1 MRKAF
6 VSVGAMTAIAAIAIP
21 MTAHAQSP
29 TVLAWGTMFNVP
41 NVATYR
47 TPTAITL
54 PEQVVQVG
62 TSNSTE
68 YALLTDG
75 TVWAWGLGSMG
86 QLGNGTSAVVATT
99 PVQVAFPAGV
109 TIASLATDAMP
120 YNAALAIDTNGNVWG
135 WGNNRTGAL
144 CQGGTNPQQYTTP
157 VELPLHNVTLVAGA
171 SGHDLFDSNGSVY
184 ACGLFQNGSLGNG
197 KTGLSFTPTAVTGMQ
212 NQNVVALVASSV
224 DSGALLANGSY
235 YDWGANAE
243 DQLGVGPTPSQSN
256 VPLLVPLRA
265 RVVQVAAGG
274 DNTGNG
280 STIVRLSD
288 GSYWGWGAD
297 SLGQLGDA
305 GTANRAIP
313 VQIFPPAGIT
323 YSLLGVAG
331 ATSYGVTPT
340 GAVYAWGQGSHY
352 GIGTGSTANAAS
364 PVEVVKA
371 GVTQISTTAQD
382 VLVLG

>member
-6 VSVGAMTAIAAIAIP
+6 VSLGAIAAIGVP

-29 TVLAWGTMFNVP
+29 TVLAWGSMFNTP
-41 NVATYR
+41 NDATYR

-54 PEQVVQVG
+54 PEQVVEVG

-86 QLGNGTSAVVATT
+86 QLGNGTAAVLATR
-99 PVQVAFPAGV
+99 PVEVAFPAGV

-120 YNAALAIDTNGNVWG
+120 YNAALAIDTKGNVWG

-144 CQGGTNPQQYTTP
+144 CLGGTNPQQYTRP
-157 VELPLHNVTLVAGA
+157 VELPLHDVTLVAGA
-171 SGHDLFDSNGSVY
+171 SGHDLFDSNGSIY
-184 ACGLFQNGSLGNG
+184 SCGLFQNGSLGNG
-197 KTGLSFTPTAVTGMQ
+197 KTGLSFNPVAVTGMQ
-212 NQNVVALVASSV
+212 KQDVVALVASSV
-224 DSGALLANGSY
+224 DSGALLADGDY

-243 DQLGVGPTPSQSN
+243 YQLGIGPTPSQSN
-256 VPLLVPLRA
+256 VPVLVPLRA

-280 STIVRLSD
+280 STIVKLSD

-297 SLGQLGDA
+297 TLGQLGDA
-305 GTANRAIP
+305 GTVNRAIP
-313 VQIFPPAGIT
+313 VQIYPPAGVT
-323 YSLLGVAG
+323 YTLLGVAG

-352 GIGTGSTANAAS
+352 GIGTGNTANAAA
-364 PVEVVKA
+364 PVEVVTG